1 MPQFHEGALDGQGLR
16 VAVVVSRFN
25 DMFTER
31 LLQGALD
38 CLQRH
43 GIDDETV
50 QVARVPGAFEIPV
63 CARVLARSGRFDTVI
78 CLGAVIR
85 GATPHFEFISSQV
98 AAGCSQVALETGVPV
113 VFGVLTTDTLEQ
125 AMERSGS
132 KSGNKGWEA
141 ALAAIET
148 ANLLRDLRRED
159 G

>member
-1 MPQFHEGALDGQGLR
+1 MPQFHEGSLDAHDLR
-16 VAVVVSRFN
+16 VAIVVSRFN

-38 CLQRH
+38 CLTRH
-43 GIDDETV
+43 GVADDAV
-50 QVARVPGAFEIPV
+50 HVARVPGAFEIPV
-63 CARVLARSGRFDTVI
+63 CARTLARSGRFDAVV

-85 GATPHFEFISSQV
+85 GATPHFEYVSSAV
-98 AAGCSQVALETGVPV
+98 AAGVSQVALESDLPV

-125 AMERSGS
+125 AMQRSGS

-141 ALAAIET
+141 AQAAIET
-148 ANLLRDLRRED
+148 ANLLRALRREE

>member
-63 CARVLARSGRFDTVI
+63 CARALARSGRFDSVI

>member
-1 MPQFHEGALDGQGLR
+1 MPQFHEGSLDGHDLR
-16 VAVVVSRFN
+16 VAIVVSRFN

-38 CLQRH
+38 CLSRH
-43 GIDDETV
+43 GVDEERV

-63 CARVLARSGRFDTVI
+63 CARTLARSGRFDAVV

-85 GATPHFEFISSQV
+85 GATPHFEYVSSQV
-98 AAGCSQVALETGVPV
+98 ASGVMQVSLETDVPV
-113 VFGVLTTDTLEQ
+113 LFGVLTTDTLEQ
-125 AMERSGS
+125 AMQRSGS

-141 ALAAIET
+141 AQAAIET
-148 ANLLRDLRRED
+148 ANLLRELRRED